1 MPQSVRFVTDIQNWS
16 PERICL
22 KFTLLFLLVLVWVEA
37 EKCVQLSKTGRFEMN
52 WYMLLIANWVFRLDF
67 YAYLSHLWSPL
78 DAKYMHAYTTQT
90 IREIRPAVLAVE
102 KTSTYCNPT
111 NPRCFSEENNSDPL
125 SADGGR
131 STGWVGRGPR
141 WFCMTKGHIWH
152 RHLWNLCLIF
162 LMRASHPSSA
172 VKQVLIHCIWAN
184 NFTQFV
190 LFYFFLGKWE

>member
-1 MPQSVRFVTDIQNWS
+1 MPQSVRFVTEIQNWS

-52 WYMLLIANWVFRLDF
+52 WYMLLIANWVFRLHF

-141 WFCMTKGHIWH
+141 WFCMAKGHIWH
-152 RHLWNLCLIF
+152 DIDIFEICAWSFSWGPVTRAALSNKCWFIAYGLII
-162 LMRASHPSSA
+162 LHS
-172 VKQVLIHCIWAN
+172 
-184 NFTQFV
+184 
-190 LFYFFLGKWE
+190 LFCFIFF